1 MIADQSLSVFT
12 RSFWLTLVS
21 FALFALAFVFYFQA
35 EKQIDRI
42 NENRFLSH
50 DLSEELLQTSDD
62 LTRMVRSYVVTGD
75 LTYKNYYFY
84 ILDVREGKRPRPATG
99 RHSFWDLTP
108 GESAH
113 QHTVASSGIPLM
125 QLMQKAGLSEQEFKQ
140 LELAKTNSDIL
151 TKIEREAMYL
161 VENPGPYVDRSRDR
175 AIRMLHDE
183 AYRAAKFSIMRPIEE
198 AHDLMEHRLQQA
210 LVDAEKYSDQ
220 LRLLFVLIGF
230 VTVGLLWH
238 AYRSL
243 SRVLGANVSAVH
255 SSLVSLSK
263 GEFEQPATEASYH
276 RDSVMGWIQVTQNK
290 LAQIQQQK
298 NAEEQK
304 NQRINQLYLALAQCN
319 QSILRITEQQDL
331 FPRICRDA
339 VILAGLKMAWIAI
352 YDKKQNRFFAPAW
365 FGVGVDDIE
374 YNQFFQSEQ
383 SGQSHLLQTQAFTS
397 NQPVWCQDLS
407 DPALPL
413 EMRVLAQRHGWGSAA
428 VLPLSTHQQ
437 VVGTF
442 NLYAESQGAF
452 DEVVQTLLSEFVIDV
467 GHVLNRFEL
476 EAEKQ
481 HALQMEEL
489 RSFMLEKITAAISLS
504 DLFRDVV
511 LKVEAMLPESIC
523 SVLLLDSDG
532 VSIKTGA
539 TPNLPD
545 FYSNAIQ
552 GVHVGPGVGSCGN
565 AIATGQRTIAAD
577 LSTHPYWKDY
587 WPLAEK
593 AGLRACWSEPIFS
606 SAGQPIGAFA
616 IYHEEVREPSEFSL
630 QLLEMAAGLIAIG
643 IERKQSGDAL
653 RKLSQA
659 VAQSSNAIMIVDE
672 RIQIEYA
679 NTCYLQNVGMTL
691 EQVKGQ
697 KPSILR
703 SGKTATATYVE
714 MWDCLKRGE
723 SWKGELINRYA
734 NGVEHVDL
742 THISPI
748 RDEHGVVTHFLA
760 IQEDITDKKK
770 NDERIRHLAHYD
782 ALTGLPNRT
791 LLEEKARV
799 ALRIAER
806 NQEKIA
812 LMFLDLDH
820 FKDVNDTLGH
830 SIGDAMLIDLA
841 GRLAGN
847 LREDDVV
854 SRLGGD
860 EFIILLTNINEHK
873 VEKVVQKMID
883 VVSAPFTI
891 NGFELNVTPSI
902 GIAMYPCDGRDL
914 ETLSRNADA
923 AMYMAKHSGRNT
935 FRFFT
940 QEMQDRSLRH
950 LELVNALRHALSL
963 NQFELHY
970 QPQISLHSDQ
980 VIGAEALLRWRHPVL
995 GMVSPA
1001 EFIPVAEESG
1011 MILEIGE
1018 WVMRTAVNQLRD
1030 WRAQGMQDMLMAV
1043 NLSAVQF
1050 RHKDLPEMVAR
1061 ILHEAA
1067 VPPSCLELELTES
1080 VAMHEP
1086 LAAIAIMNQL
1096 HEQGVRMSIDDFGT
1110 GYSSL
1115 SYLKQFKVYKLKID
1129 QSFVRD
1135 INSDPEDKAIVSAV
1149 ISMARNLGLMTIAEG
1164 VETQEQL
1171 AFLQQHACDEVQGY
1185 FYARPLPALQFAEFM
1200 QQWKLP
1206 ESAITS
1212 GQLSKLH

>member
-21 FALFALAFVFYFQA
+21 FALFALAFVFYFQS

-42 NENRFLSH
+42 NENRVLSH

-84 ILDVREGKRPRPATG
+84 ILDVREGKQPRPANG

-108 GESAH
+108 GEGGQPRTEGSR
-113 QHTVASSGIPLM
+113 GIPLM
-125 QLMQKAGLSEQEFKQ
+125 QLMQKAGLNEQEFTQ

-161 VENPGPYVDRSRDR
+161 VENPGPNVDLSRDR

-198 AHDLMEHRLQQA
+198 AHELMERRLQQA
-210 LVDAEKYSDQ
+210 LADAEKHTDQ
-220 LRLLFVLIGF
+220 LRLLFMLIGF
-230 VTVGLLWH
+230 ITVGLLWH

-243 SRVLGANVSAVH
+243 SRVLGANVSALH
-255 SSLVSLSK
+255 ASLVSLGK
-263 GEFEQPATEASYH
+263 GEFDQPAPVTDYH
-276 RDSVMGWIQVTQNK
+276 GDSVMGWIQVTQGR

-298 NAEEQK
+298 YAEEQK

-339 VILAGLKMAWIAI
+339 VILAGLKMAWVAI
-352 YDKKQNRFFAPAW
+352 YDKRQNRFFAPAW
-365 FGVGVDDIE
+365 FGVGVDELE
-374 YNQFFQSEQ
+374 YNQFFQSEE
-383 SGQSHLLQTQAFTS
+383 SGQSHLLQTQALLA
-397 NQPVWCQDLS
+397 NQAIWCQDLT
-407 DPALPL
+407 DPTLPL
-413 EMRVLAQRHGWGSAA
+413 EMRMMAQRHGWGSAA

-476 EAEKQ
+476 EEEKQ
-481 HALQMEEL
+481 HALHMEEL
-489 RSFMLEKITAAISLS
+489 RSFMLEKVTAAIGLQE
-504 DLFRDVV
+504 LLHEVV
-511 LKVEAMLPESIC
+511 IKVESMFPDCIC
-523 SVLLLDSDG
+523 SILLLDSDG

-539 TPNLPD
+539 TPSLPD
-545 FYSNAIQ
+545 FYSNAIH

-565 AIATGQRTIAAD
+565 TIATGKRTIVSD
-577 LSTHPYWKDY
+577 LSAHPYWKDY

-606 SAGQPIGAFA
+606 SAAQPIGAFA
-616 IYHEEVREPSEFSL
+616 IYHEEVREPSEFFL
-630 QLLEMAAGLIAIG
+630 HLLEMAAGLIAIG
-643 IERKQSGDAL
+643 IERKQSGDTL

-659 VAQSSNAIMIVDE
+659 VAQSSNAIIIVDQ

-679 NTCYLQNVGMTL
+679 NSCYLQNVGMTL
-691 EQVKGQ
+691 EQVKGK
-697 KPSILR
+697 KPSLLR
-703 SGKTATATYVE
+703 SGKTPAATYIE
-714 MWDCLKRGE
+714 MWDSLNQGE

-734 NGVEHVDL
+734 DGIEHVDL

-791 LLEEKARV
+791 LLEEKTRA
-799 ALRIAER
+799 ALRIAEK

-830 SIGDAMLIDLA
+830 STGDAMLIDLA
-841 GRLAGN
+841 GRLTGN

-902 GIAMYPCDGRDL
+902 GIAMYPCDGSDL

-940 QEMQDRSLRH
+940 QEMQERSLRH
-950 LELVNALRHALSL
+950 LELVNALRHALNL

-970 QPQISLHSDQ
+970 QPQISLLDDR

-1018 WVMRTAVNQLRD
+1018 WVMHTAVNQLRD
-1030 WRAQGMQDMLMAV
+1030 WRAAGMPELLMAV

-1061 ILHEAA
+1061 ILREAA

-1086 LAAIAIMNQL
+1086 LTAITIMNQL

-1135 INSDPEDKAIVSAV
+1135 ITSDPEDKAIVSAV

-1164 VETQEQL
+1164 VETPEQL
-1171 AFLQQHACDEVQGY
+1171 AFLRQHACDEVQGY
-1185 FYARPLPALQFAEFM
+1185 LFSRPLPASQFAEFL
-1200 QQWKLP
+1200 QQSFKP
-1206 ESAITS
+1206 EPALSQA
-1212 GQLSKLH
+1212 QLKGWH